1 MSFDFNIDT
10 LLKNKLGVTPL
21 GALGA
26 YFGSLTGSNYGIVAG
41 TMIGNQLNQPV
52 GETVLQLWNGYVG
65 YRVQFWA
72 EKIKLD
78 YEFQLKEYKRGKLQN
93 APTRESVV
101 QSPSFIHAENLNKL
115 GNRIREKVNRITI
128 KRRKAPDLP
137 LIGPLLMDA
146 EYFADSK
153 VIRELFSN
161 LVAASVNKDYEKE
174 VHLAFAAIIKQLS
187 PHDAKFLMELPYQSE
202 NAIVSYYLINK
213 NDEDNYEVLYN
224 NVYLKSI
231 DDVYDYS
238 DTLSIENLDRL
249 GIIKIDLK
257 YRIKE
262 TKDSDLYEQTDM
274 YYVYE
279 KNHLYNEVQSIAQN
293 TFGKDGVIEIEEKS
307 FMLTDWGMQFMKVC
321 VLQGQSKN

>member
-1 MSFDFNIDT
+1 MDFNIDT
-10 LLKNKLGVTPL
+10 FIKDKLGVTPL
-21 GALGA
+21 GAVGA
-26 YFGSLTGSNYGIVAG
+26 YVGSLTGSNYGIVAG

-72 EKIKLD
+72 EKIKFD
-78 YEFQLKEYKRGKLQN
+78 YEFQLEEYKKEKIPPKT
-93 APTRESVV
+93 ARESIV
-101 QSPSFIHAENLNKL
+101 QSPSFIHAENVNKL
-115 GNRIREKVNRITI
+115 RDRIREKVDQISTEQ
-128 KRRKAPDLP
+128 RKAPDLP

-202 NAIVSYYLINK
+202 NAIVSYYLINR
-213 NDEDNYEVLYN
+213 NDEANYEVLYD

-231 DDVYDYS
+231 DDEYDYS

-257 YRIKE
+257 CRIKE
-262 TKDSDLYEQTDM
+262 ITDSDLYDKTDM

-279 KNHLYNEVQSIAQN
+279 KNHLFDEVKSIAQN
-293 TFGKDGVIEIEEKS
+293 TFGKDGAIEIEEKS

-321 VLQGQSKN
+321 ILQGQSKN